1 MNAAGSREALLRQ
14 MDATSF
20 DCLKE
25 MTKDFAIIRDR
36 VEQFLDEVGIKG
48 LD

>member
-1 MNAAGSREALLRQ
+1 
-14 MDATSF
+14 
-20 DCLKE
+20 LKE